1 MKIRLILSCM
11 LLMPWAA
18 EAQVVG
24 EGEERADVAP
34 SRWSIGVAAGA
45 RTELYAG
52 EGTHT
57 RALPFFGY
65 EGERF
70 YWRGIT
76 AGYHLVKRES
86 FVLDGFLAGRLG
98 AMDADDFG
106 REALARR
113 GIDRDLLEDRDDA
126 LDAGLAASWR
136 GRAGEIKLELKAD
149 ITDTSGGYEADIGYA
164 YPMRLGGFLLTPG
177 LGVKYL
183 SKDTANYYY
192 GTLDKEVARGVV
204 RYEPGSAT
212 VPYLGLTVAR
222 PFAEK
227 WRAIANLGYE
237 FLPSEI
243 TDSPLL
249 EEDIDGS
256 AGLFIGVARQF

>member
-1 MKIRLILSCM
+1 
-11 LLMPWAA
+11 MPWIAN
-18 EAQVVG
+18 AQVV
-24 EGEERADVAP
+24 EKGEERADVAP
-34 SRWSIGVAAGA
+34 SRWSVGLAAGA

-52 EGTHT
+52 EGTYT
-57 RALPFFGY
+57 RVVPFFGY

-76 AGYHLVKRES
+76 AGYHLVKGEG

-106 REALARR
+106 REELARR
-113 GIDRDLLEDRDDA
+113 GIDRDLLEDRDDSV
-126 LDAGLAASWR
+126 DAGLAASWR
-136 GRAGEIKLELKAD
+136 GKAGEIKFELKAD
-149 ITDTSGGYEADIGYA
+149 ITDTSGGYEADIGYL
-164 YPMRLGGFLLTPG
+164 YPMRLGGFLLTPSV
-177 LGVKYL
+177 GVKYL
-183 SKDTANYYY
+183 SKDTADYYY

-204 RYEPGSAT
+204 RYEPGSAML
-212 VPYLGLTVAR
+212 PYIGITVAR

-227 WRAIANLGYE
+227 WRAMANAGYE

-249 EEDIDGS
+249 KEDIDGN
-256 AGLFIGVARQF
+256 AGLFIGVSRQF